1 MDEKNI
7 YIGLPAG
14 EPSIMVG
21 LDRSAEDPLLDN
33 KNNTEIKKRRSRL
46 WLFPDYCLTL
56 FYAMPFSLRLV
67 LAVALL
73 GLSFLPSVFPF
84 NPGFP
89 YGSKGQKVR
98 GVNLG
103 GWLVLEV
110 CTYSTVSST
119 FHSRVMCAS
128 SHGSHPV
135 YSTTLATAK
144 LWMRSVVI
152 FLCFLLGANTPRLV
166 YLL

>member
-7 YIGLPAG
+7 YSGLPAG
-14 EPSIMVG
+14 EPSINMVG
-21 LDRSAEDPLLDN
+21 LDHSAEAPLLDN
-33 KNNTEIKKRRSRL
+33 KNNTEMKKRSRL

-67 LAVALL
+67 LAAALL
-73 GLSFLPSVFPF
+73 GLSFLPSVYPF
-84 NPGFP
+84 TPGFP
-89 YGSKGQKVR
+89 YGSKKVR

-110 CTYSTVSST
+110 CAYSIMSFA

-128 SHGSHPV
+128 SHGSRPV

-144 LWMRSVVI
+144 LWMRRVVI
-152 FLCFLLGANTPRLV
+152 FLFCFAGS
-166 YLL
+166 